1 MTVILFVTNF
11 VLVICVVILFIVV
24 RDHEHTIK
32 KLESLLQDVNESIST
47 NTTIV
52 RNHTDILSELKEDIK
67 ILNNEVF

>member
-1 MTVILFVTNF
+1 MSTILFVTN
-11 VLVICVVILFIVV
+11 VILLACIVLLFLII
-24 RDHEHTIK
+24 RDHEKAIA
-32 KLESLLQDVNESIST
+32 KLESLLNEVNKSIST